1 MHHASMTTTPSQ
13 GNLRV
18 ICSHQPGSILNQRF
32 ELATEILIRR
42 SSPFTARPLFWPSL
56 STWCMVNDG
65 LMYANPL
72 AMPVFS
78 IQQHWHSHCHT
89 KLYIRHSVTDNALV
103 LVQHWS
109 DGCRPDRAERVP
121 ACSRGAELPELA
133 GARSGLRTM
142 IPQFKADSA
151 LVLCHIKERG

>member
-1 MHHASMTTTPSQ
+1 
-13 GNLRV
+13 
-18 ICSHQPGSILNQRF
+18 
-32 ELATEILIRR
+32 
-42 SSPFTARPLFWPSL
+42 L
-56 STWCMVNDG
+56 SNWCIVNDG

-78 IQQHWHSHCHT
+78 KQQHWHSHCHT
-89 KLYIRHSVTDNALV
+89 KLYIHHSVTDNALV
-103 LVQHWS
+103 LVHHWS

-142 IPQFKADSA
+142 IPQFKADRA
-151 LVLCHIKERG
+151 LAFQSFDKSKSKVLGPSLTSKTSLLVFES